1 MTSTDP
7 ETAEWLAWASSYAE
21 MIDPLVTG
29 VAPPDI
35 TVPASLVAVDV
46 PTDVRQ
52 VVGVPGVGTAIN
64 PENRLDHE
72 LD

>member
-1 MTSTDP
+1 
-7 ETAEWLAWASSYAE
+7 